1 MECNDQEKRRLKLTV
16 VHPCE
21 KERQMR
27 DRNNH
32 RPIGRNEG
40 RTKHASYTVGN
51 PPMEIVRSNASIHP
65 ATDPSNPC
73 QEKKREGT
81 EDKDAWKA
89 TPCNAP
95 IPQGKKT
102 KAQSCTS
109 TQEPPFFIVRP
120 RAFLAIQSPTLQ
132 VLLQIL
138 TRYLFQKTYDLFGG
152 VLHLAV
158 AVFQQLSQKGKS
170 LW

>member
-51 PPMEIVRSNASIHP
+51 LPMEIVRSNASIHP
-65 ATDPSNPC
+65 AMDPSNPC
-73 QEKKREGT
+73 QEKKREGI

-95 IPQGKKT
+95 IPQGKKNKST
-102 KAQSCTS
+102 KLHFYPGTPVFYCAPSGVPCDSITHPS
-109 TQEPPFFIVRP
+109 GTAPNPH
-120 RAFLAIQSPTLQ
+120 
-132 VLLQIL
+132 QIL
-138 TRYLFQKTYDLFGG
+138 VPED
-152 VLHLAV
+152 V
-158 AVFQQLSQKGKS
+158 
-170 LW
+170 